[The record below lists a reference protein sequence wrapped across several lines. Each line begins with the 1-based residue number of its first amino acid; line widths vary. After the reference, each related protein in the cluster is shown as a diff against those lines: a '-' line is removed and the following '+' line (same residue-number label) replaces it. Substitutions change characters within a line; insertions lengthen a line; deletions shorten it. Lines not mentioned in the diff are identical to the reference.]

1 MNIET
6 IQDAY
11 YMFTAVSSSIVLI
24 LGFLLQ
30 RLQLPSG
37 NEIQNFKKVRLYLS
51 ISYFILG
58 ASGLFSI
65 LSSPQF
71 TTSLLLTLLT
81 VSVASFQSLLFTVVH
96 ILLMQ
101 PNYVS
106 RYDIK
111 KHMLMLAGAS
121 IVMFTVYSLDVIPG
135 IVLAVI
141 VLLLYLMQQAYYII
155 QFNNL
160 YRVKQKFMGLYYN
173 KVQDSR
179 LKTLVVSF
187 YASFSVGIMSLA
199 ASVLGLW
206 VYVAFIVVYTLYYTH
221 VVVLLYNK
229 FSPSYL
235 SPVVQTKNN
244 TEAAYT
250 PVTPDTSVTDAD
262 GEMDEA
268 TFTLNLKRW
277 VAAKGFAQCDL
288 SVDEVASLLGTNRN
302 YLRKY
307 FRDNIHSDF
316 RTWRSELRIEE
327 AKKLLITHPEYS
339 TSQIGEMVGFNHR
352 SNFFTQ
358 FAKITGVSPRDWRRQ
373 QGINTD

>member
-1 MNIET
+1 
-6 IQDAY
+6 
-11 YMFTAVSSSIVLI
+11 MFTAVSSSIVLI